1 MTEAPAFALLS
12 TSDTDL
18 LSARVERRPT
28 GGWATPPGSA
38 PRGSPQLAAGSD
50 LVVVRILGV
59 RRQYEE
65 MLAPLLAGP
74 APVVVLGGES
84 VPDAE
89 LMELSTVPMGVATE
103 AHGYLAQGGPDNL
116 AQLHRFLADT
126 VLLDRARASSRRR
139 SRRSGACWSARP
151 RRDDGPTVAVL
162 YYRAHHLSG
171 NTAFVEALCTAIED
185 AGGRA
190 LPVFTASLRTVEPE
204 PARRRCA
211 PPTRWSSPCSR
222 PAARSRPPRRPAG
235 TTAPGTSASWRRS
248 TCRSCRGCA

>member
-1 MTEAPAFALLS
+1 MFALLS

-18 LSARVERRPT
+18 LSARASGAEWRLGNPSRLDEAGLAALVD
-28 GGWATPPGSA
+28 GSA
-38 PRGSPQLAAGSD
+38 

-74 APVVVLGGES
+74 APVVVLGGEQ

-116 AQLHRFLADT
+116 VQLHRFLSDT
-126 VLLDRARASSRRR
+126 VLLTGEGFEPPAVAPEWGVRERTA
-139 SRRSGACWSARP
+139 
-151 RRDDGPTVAVL
+151 RRDDGPRVAVL
-162 YYRAHHLSG
+162 YYRAHHLAG
-171 NTAFVEALCTAIED
+171 NTAFVEALCSAIEE

-190 LPVFTASLRTVEPE
+190 L
-204 PARRRCA
+204 
-211 PPTRWSSPCSR
+211 
-222 PAARSRPPRRPAG
+222 
-235 TTAPGTSASWRRS
+235 
-248 TCRSCRGCA
+248 